1 MPPGSYVIKI
11 TFNKNFK
18 IEYYFIREIMLKTKL
33 KLFEFYKRWK
43 FYFIRV
49 CKEILFADLQKA

>member
-33 KLFEFYKRWK
+33 KLFEFYKR
-43 FYFIRV
+43 
-49 CKEILFADLQKA
+49 